1 MKVVD
6 TNVFSELLKP
16 RREQRVVDWMDRQP
30 PESLYLCAMSV
41 AEVLTGIVKMPQG
54 HRRDCVQE
62 GSQLLLRRFEG
73 RILPFDEKAAS
84 KYAEIQGALKAKG
97 EAISVPDC
105 LIASVAAANGFAV
118 ATRDVQPFRAAG
130 LEVINPWE

>member
-54 HRRDCVQE
+54 RRRDCVQE
-62 GSQLLLRRFEG
+62 GTQRLLRRFEG

-84 KYAEIQGALKAKG
+84 KYADIQGVLKAKG
-97 EAISVPDC
+97 EAISVADC

-118 ATRDVQPFRAAG
+118 VTRDVQPFRAAG